1 MNTRIPTTQYMQLR
15 DLITQHLSDPIA
27 LEKLYREK
35 GIAFETAFAEVY
47 PSIKD
52 HPVAQAWHARLQYGV
67 QQQQGNNR
75 WKLVFVLVGAF
86 LAGIIAK
93 LPGWVGM
100 IEEYYYATNFAFIAF
115 PLIAAYFI
123 INQQLTVR
131 KWWPVAGMMLASCV
145 YINMLPMDDESDTF
159 ILACIHLPLLIWAL
173 VGFAY
178 SGCTLGAKPMRIQ
191 YLRFNGDLLIMNTI
205 ILLAGIILTALTLGL
220 FSIISID
227 ITTWYLQ
234 NVVVWGLAA
243 SPIVSTYLVENNP
256 NMVNKISPL
265 IARIFSPLA
274 LITLVIYLATSI
286 TTGQNPYE
294 NRDFLIVFNMLL
306 IAVMALILF
315 ATVEST
321 LRPTNKLGFWILTL
335 LALVTVIINTIALT
349 AIIYRINEWG
359 ITPNRL
365 AVLVGNILILSNL
378 VWITFHLTGVLR
390 NHSDTGKVENCIATF
405 LPIYTVWTAVVV
417 FVFPLIF
424 GYQ

>member
-1 MNTRIPTTQYMQLR
+1 MNIAQKITTQLN
-15 DLITQHLSDPIA
+15 DPYAI
-27 LEKLYREK
+27 EKLYRENS
-35 GIAFETAFAEVY
+35 IAFELAFKEIY
-47 PSIKD
+47 PSIQD
-52 HPVAQAWHARLQYGV
+52 HPVAQVWQARLQYGAK
-67 QQQQGNNR
+67 QQPANNR

-123 INQQLTVR
+123 INQQLPAR
-131 KWWPVAGMMLASCV
+131 KWWLVAALMLVSCV
-145 YINMLPMDDESDTF
+145 YINRIPMDDQSDTF
-159 ILACIHLPLLIWAL
+159 ILACIHLPLLVWAL

-178 SGCTLGAKPMRIQ
+178 SGCTLGTKPMRIQ

-220 FSIISID
+220 FSIINID

-243 SPIVSTYLVENNP
+243 SPVVSTYLVEHNP
-256 NMVNKISPL
+256 HIVNKISPL

-274 LITLVIYLATSI
+274 LITLVIYLATAI

-294 NRDFLIVFNMLL
+294 NRDFLIVFNLLL

-321 LRPTNKLGFWILTL
+321 SRHTHKFGYWILTL
-335 LALVTVIINTIALT
+335 LAFVTVVINTIALS

-378 VWITFHLTGVLR
+378 VWITFHLLGILR
-390 NHSDTGKVENCIATF
+390 NQSDTGKVENCIATF

-424 GYQ
+424 GYR